1 MTDEARF
8 VQLARCMGL
17 FSLLRIEKCAIRL
30 RFANDCEREI
40 ATAEIV
46 DLEVVYRPFDGTRR
60 MLTSDESM
68 NEIHFSPE
76 EIHTSVRTS

>member
-17 FSLLRIEKCAIRL
+17 FGLLRIEKCTIRL
-30 RFANDCEREI
+30 RFANNRERET
-40 ATAEIV
+40 ATAEVV
-46 DLEVVYRPFDGTRR
+46 DLEVAYRPFDGTCR

-68 NEIHFSPE
+68 NGIYFSPGE
-76 EIHTSVRTS
+76 MHTSVRTS